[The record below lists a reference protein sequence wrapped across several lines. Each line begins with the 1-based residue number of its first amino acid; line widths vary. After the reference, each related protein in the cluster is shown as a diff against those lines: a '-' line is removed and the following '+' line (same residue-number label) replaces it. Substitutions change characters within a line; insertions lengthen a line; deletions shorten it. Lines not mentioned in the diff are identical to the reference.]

1 MMNIGT
7 RPTFNGKAM
16 SMEVNIFHFDG
27 DLYDKPL
34 AVSFIAKIRDG
45 RRFGSLE
52 ALAHQLEQDR
62 EAINHLFDA
71 GQIRQQQMEVRL

>member
-1 MMNIGT
+1 
-7 RPTFNGKAM
+7 M

-34 AVSFIAKIRDG
+34 AVSFIAKIRDEW
-45 RRFGSLE
+45 RFGSLE

-62 EAINHLFDA
+62 EAINHLFDV
-71 GQIRQQQMEVRL
+71 GQIRQQQTEARL